1 MKIIKLSKTKK
12 FILLGVTLV
21 VLVPSIVIPVVLT
34 NQNKKKKVKD
44 KEIVL
49 KVIKIV
55 EEKSNSE
62 RQIKLSSDSKGKI
75 IADNQE
81 KIIKKI
87 KKLIG
92 EVNLKGVKVE
102 ISMQQDQEISN
113 NFEKIVVKISKGNYC
128 QTINND
134 KTISVKRSKT
144 ILELSLIEL
153 NRIKNSLKD
162 LKTKVVDVYTSR
174 AVNQKIT
181 TNKLEILKTIQKISG
196 YSNIDLGDALVK
208 VKDSEDVLPKNNQ
221 PPVAI
226 TLVVS
231 KPGFSI
237 EVSGFSAKQMSPS
250 QIANVDLN
258 YVKTNLES
266 LDSKVVQVNTTSAID
281 HKIINNKVEILKE
294 IQKLNGYS
302 TIYFKGVSV
311 KVKDS
316 EDVLPPNNQEP
327 IPITLILAKGGK
339 KVEVSGF
346 KAKSLS
352 SQQIFENTQAVNLV
366 KSNLESLTP
375 ETVDVYTGGAI
386 DQKITTNKLEILK
399 SIKKISGFD
408 AINFNGATLEVKNSE
423 ELLPNND
430 QSPIA
435 ITLVVSK
442 PGVSTEV
449 VGFSVR
455 QMSAS
460 QTASIDLNLVK
471 KDLESLS
478 VKMVEVDSSESDDQK
493 ITTNKVKILEE
504 IAKLEGYS
512 NINFRNVNVDIKNS
526 DTLLPTND
534 RDPIPI
540 TLILSKTNTL
550 PNNIEIEG
558 FSTRQ
563 MSNLQ
568 IKNSKINKIKD
579 KITNKNILIA
589 PNVSTQNQNE
599 IQNAI
604 KNQLQKE
611 NPSLSN
617 DDLSKIKTNLS
628 TLTLGTRTEVILII
642 NIDFTSLSLNI
653 YVEKANLLKGSNIVS
668 GEGGV
673 VFQDKFKNL
682 WAMGNYKKLQVL
694 KANQNKDGYVT
705 KGWTNDNSQ
714 NGEILLKNSNII
726 RNFNGKIFQ
735 DEFKNLWAMGG
746 PGNLQVLRANSTGN
760 GYDEKTGWTSAKDSG
775 LTKGSN
781 IIDGTSGT
789 IFQDE
794 FKNLWAMSRGTPLQV
809 LRVNEDGSGYDEK
822 TGWTSAKDSGLTNG
836 SNITIDYYGT
846 IFQDEFKNLWAMS
859 RGKPL
864 QVLRANEDGNG
875 YDEKTGWIS
884 AKNSG
889 LTNGSNIIRGGKGTI
904 FQDKFKNLWAM
915 GWGTPLQVL
924 RVNEDG
930 SGYDEKTGWTSFKNR
945 GLTNGSNITNGKSGT
960 IFQDEFKNLWA
971 MGRWTPLQVLRV
983 NEDGSG
989 YDEKTGWTNARDSGL
1004 TNGSN
1009 ITDGGGMGII
1019 FQDEFKNLWAMGWG
1033 TSLQVLKV
1041 NQDGNGY
1048 DEKTGWTSAKNS
1060 GLTNGSNIG
1069 NGYEGVIYQD
1079 EFKNLWAMSDGKL
1092 ISIGKII
1099 HTKLQVLK
1107 VNLNGDGYVDL
1118 WQKPI
1123 D

>member
-1 MKIIKLSKTKK
+1 MKLSKTKK
-12 FILLGVTLV
+12 IILLGVALV
-21 VLVPSIVIPVVLT
+21 VLVPSIVTPVVLN
-34 NQNKKKKVKD
+34 NQNDNQEEKNKKD
-44 KEIVL
+44 VL
-49 KVIKIV
+49 KVIKIL

-62 RQIKLSSDSKGKI
+62 KQIELNNDSKGKI
-75 IADNQE
+75 IANNQQE
-81 KIIKKI
+81 IINKI

-92 EVNLKGVKVE
+92 EANLKGVKIE
-102 ISMQQDQEISN
+102 ISMQQDQEISTS
-113 NFEKIVVKISKGNYC
+113 FQKIVVKISKCNYS
-128 QTINND
+128 QAINND

-153 NRIKNSLKD
+153 NRIKNSLESLEK
-162 LKTKVVDVYTSR
+162 KVVDVYTSG
-174 AVNQKIT
+174 AIDQKIK
-181 TNKLEILKTIQKISG
+181 TNKSEILKTIQKISG
-196 YSNIDLGDALVK
+196 YSNINLGDALVK

-231 KPGFSI
+231 KPGVSV
-237 EVSGFSAKQMSPS
+237 EVSGFSAKQMSLS

-258 YVKTNLES
+258 YIKTNLES
-266 LDSKVVQVNTTSAID
+266 LDSKIVQVNTTSAID

-302 TIYFKGVSV
+302 TIYFKGVSI

-327 IPITLILAKGGK
+327 IPITLILAKDGN

-352 SQQIFENTQAVNLV
+352 SQQIFENTQAVNLI
-366 KSNLESLTP
+366 KSSLEALTP

-442 PGVSTEV
+442 PGVSVEIS
-449 VGFSVR
+449 GFSAK
-455 QMSAS
+455 QMSPL
-460 QTASIDLNLVK
+460 QTANIDFNLVK
-471 KDLESLS
+471 KDLESLNI
-478 VKMVEVDSSESDDQK
+478 KIVEVDSSESDDQK

-504 IAKLEGYS
+504 ITKLSGYS
-512 NINFRNVNVDIKNS
+512 NINFRNVNVEVKDS
-526 DTLLPTND
+526 ETLLPSND
-534 RDPIPI
+534 QNPVAF
-540 TLILSKTNTL
+540 TLVLSKTNAS

-558 FSTRQ
+558 FSARQ

-568 IKNSKINKIKD
+568 IKNAKINKIKN
-579 KITNKNILIA
+579 KIIDKNILIA
-589 PNVSTQNQNE
+589 PNLSTKNQSE

-611 NPSLSN
+611 NPLLNN
-617 DDLSKIKTNLS
+617 DDLLKISTNLS
-628 TLTLGTRTEVILII
+628 TLTLGTRTKVTLII
-642 NIDFTSLSLNI
+642 SIDSTSLSLNI
-653 YVEKANLLKGSNIVS
+653 YVEKANLLKGSNIVN

-682 WAMGNYKKLQVL
+682 WAMGNHKKLQVL
-694 KANQNKDGYVT
+694 KANKNKDGYVAE
-705 KGWTNDNSQ
+705 GWTSDNNDP
-714 NGEILLKNSNII
+714 LLKNSNII
-726 RNFNGKIFQ
+726 RNFNGAIFQ
-735 DEFKNLWAMGG
+735 DKFKNLWAMGG
-746 PGNLQVLRANSTGN
+746 SGNLQVLRVNQDGN
-760 GYDEKTGWTSAKDSG
+760 GYDEKTGWTNAKDSG
-775 LTKGSN
+775 LTNGSN
-781 IIDGTSGT
+781 ITNGEGGI

-809 LRVNEDGSGYDEK
+809 LRVNSTGNGYDEK
-822 TGWTSAKDSGLTNG
+822 TGWKSAKDSGLTNG
-836 SNITIDYYGT
+836 SNITIDFYGT
-846 IFQDEFKNLWAMS
+846 IFQDKFKNLWAMS

-864 QVLRANEDGNG
+864 QVLRVNQDGNG
-875 YDEKTGWIS
+875 YDEKTGWTS
-884 AKNSG
+884 AKDSG

-924 RVNEDG
+924 RVNQDG
-930 SGYDEKTGWTSFKNR
+930 NGYDEKTGWKSFKNS

-960 IFQDEFKNLWA
+960 IFQDEFKNLWT
-971 MGRWTPLQVLRV
+971 MGRWTPLQVLR
-983 NEDGSG
+983 
-989 YDEKTGWTNARDSGL
+989 
-1004 TNGSN
+1004 
-1009 ITDGGGMGII
+1009 
-1019 FQDEFKNLWAMGWG
+1019 
-1033 TSLQVLKV
+1033 V

-1048 DEKTGWTSAKNS
+1048 DEKTGWTNAKNSGLTNGSNIIDGGGMGIIFQDKFKNLWAMGWRTSLQVLRVNQDGNGYEEKTGWTSAKDS

-1079 EFKNLWAMSDGKL
+1079 EFKNLWAMSDGEL
-1092 ISIGKII
+1092 ITIGKII
-1099 HTKLQVLK
+1099 DTKLQVLK
-1107 VNLNGDGYVDL
+1107 VNINGDGYVNS